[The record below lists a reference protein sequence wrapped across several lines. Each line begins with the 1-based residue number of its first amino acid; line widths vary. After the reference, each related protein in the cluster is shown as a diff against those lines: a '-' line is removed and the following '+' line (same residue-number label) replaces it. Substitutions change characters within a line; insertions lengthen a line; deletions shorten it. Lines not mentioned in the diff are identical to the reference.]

1 MTAALTVMSEMPP
14 VAVPTITLVEG
25 TSFAISATT
34 GDMVPGGVNGLYC
47 RDTRALATWRLLVD
61 GCSCEPLSAHLDAP
75 YQATFLGLRAGSAVP
90 LLVQRVRLV
99 GDGMREDLVL
109 RNLGV
114 EDTAC
119 RLTLELATD
128 FADLFSVKSGQ
139 PEPLDTV
146 SWSMHEDGVTAVAG
160 GGDRQRGVRVR
171 ADGPAVV
178 APSLLAFDAMV
189 PARGRWSATIEVVPV
204 VGHQHTEPLYPRHEP
219 LHQTGPAL
227 RLRDW
232 QNASPAFELPRDN
245 WTAVID
251 RSIQDLGALRIHSR
265 ANDGPGSAEVVAA
278 GAPWFMTLFGRD
290 SLLTAWMALPLGQEL
305 ALSTLQ
311 ALAALQ
317 GQRINRLN
325 EEEPGRILHEVRHGT
340 SFPLTAGNSVY
351 YGSVDATPLFCMLV
365 GELYRWGMPKERLAP
380 LMSHVDRALAWI
392 LEHGDRDGDGFV
404 EYQRATDK
412 GLRNQGWKDSH
423 DSVSFADGRLAEGP
437 IALAEVQAY
446 VYGAFVARSEL
457 AAAFGDHDAEAR
469 WANRARQ
476 LHAQFHEAYWL
487 TGQGYYALAL
497 DGGKRPVDALASNLG
512 HVLWTGLA
520 DRSVAATVAERLV
533 SPEMF
538 TGWGVRTLAATMH
551 RYDPVSYHNGSVWPH
566 DTALCAAGLARYG
579 YVDEADILAHGIFE
593 AAVAFGGRLPELF
606 CGFDHTEFPYPVPY
620 PTSCSP
626 QAWAAAA
633 PLLLLRAVLGF
644 DPEIPSKRVYL
655 DPPPP
660 TAHLAGV
667 VLRDLPL
674 AAQRVEIDGTARGNL
689 RGLPGVDVIHKRRH

>member
-1 MTAALTVMSEMPP
+1 MTAALTVMSEMSP
-14 VAVPTITLVEG
+14 VAEPTITLVEG

-47 RDTRALATWRLLVD
+47 RDTRVLATWRLLVD

-75 YQATFLGLRAGSAVP
+75 YQATFLGRRAGTGVP

-109 RNLGV
+109 HSLGT
-114 EDTAC
+114 EDMAC
-119 RLTLELATD
+119 RLTVELATD

-139 PEPLDTV
+139 PQPLGAV
-146 SWSMHEDGVTAVAG
+146 SWSIQEDGVTAKAG
-160 GGDRQRGVRVR
+160 GGDRRRGARVW
-171 ADGPAVV
+171 ADGPTVL
-178 APSLLAFDAMV
+178 APGLLTFDAVV
-189 PARGRWSATIEVVPV
+189 PARGRWSATIEVVPI
-204 VGHQHTEPLYPRHEP
+204 VGHQQAESRHPQHEP
-219 LHQTGPAL
+219 LNESVPAL

-232 QNASPAFELPRDN
+232 QDASPAFELPREN
-245 WTAVID
+245 WTAVVH
-251 RSIQDLGALRIHSR
+251 RSIQDLGALRIQSS
-265 ANDGPGSAEVVAA
+265 ADDGPGSAEIVAA

-290 SLLTAWMALPLGQEL
+290 SLLTAWMALPLGQQL

-317 GQRINRLN
+317 GQRVNPLN

-340 SFPLTAGNSVY
+340 SFPLTAGDSVY

-365 GELYRWGMPKERLAP
+365 GELSRWGIPKERLAL
-380 LMSHVDRALAWI
+380 LMPHVDRALDWI
-392 LEHGDRDGDGFV
+392 LRYGDRDGDGFV

-412 GLRNQGWKDSH
+412 GLLNQGWKDSH

-469 WANRARQ
+469 WANRATR
-476 LHAQFHEAYWL
+476 LHTQFHEAFWL
-487 TGQGYYALAL
+487 PSHGYYALAL
-497 DGGKRPVDALASNLG
+497 DGAKRPVDALASNMG

-520 DRSVAATVAERLV
+520 DRSVAGTVAEHLI
-533 SPEMF
+533 SPQMF
-538 TGWGVRTLAATMH
+538 TGWGVRTLATTMR

-566 DTALCAAGLARYG
+566 DTALCAAGLASYG
-579 YVDEADILAHGIFE
+579 YVDEADKLAHGIFD
-593 AAVAFGGRLPELF
+593 AAVVFGGRLPELF
-606 CGFDHTEFPYPVPY
+606 CGFDHSDFPYPVPY

-626 QAWAAAA
+626 QAWAAGA
-633 PLLLLRAVLGF
+633 PFLLLRAMLGF
-644 DPEIPSKRVYL
+644 EPEIPSQRVYL
-655 DPPPP
+655 DPAPAP
-660 TAHLAGV
+660 AHLAGII
-667 VLRDLPL
+667 LRDVPL
-674 AAQRVEIDGTARGNL
+674 AAQRVEIDATADGTL
-689 RGLPGVDVIHKRRH
+689 HGLPGVEVIHKRRR

>member
-1 MTAALTVMSEMPP
+1 MTAASTAVPEMRP
-14 VAVPTITLVEG
+14 VAEPTITLVEG
-25 TSFAISATT
+25 TSFAISGTT
-34 GDMVPGGVNGLYC
+34 GDMLPGGVSGLYC
-47 RDTRALATWRLLVD
+47 RDTRVLATWRLLVD
-61 GCSCEPLSAHLDAP
+61 GCSYEPLSAHLDAP
-75 YQATFLGLRAGSAVP
+75 YQATFLGRRAGTGVP

-99 GDGMREDLVL
+99 GEGMREDLVL
-109 RNLGV
+109 HNLGA

-119 RLTLELATD
+119 RLTMEVVTD

-146 SWSMHEDGVTAVAG
+146 TWSMQEDGVTAKAG
-160 GGDRQRGVRVR
+160 GGDRQRGVRVW
-171 ADGPAVV
+171 ADGPTVV
-178 APSLLAFDAMV
+178 APGLLAVDAIV
-189 PARGRWSATIEVVPV
+189 PARGRWSATIEVLPII
-204 VGHQHTEPLYPRHEP
+204 GHQQAESLYPRHEP
-219 LHQTGPAL
+219 LHQTVPAL
-227 RLRDW
+227 RQRDW
-232 QNASPAFELPRDN
+232 QDASPAFELPRES
-245 WTAVID
+245 WTRVID
-251 RSIQDLGALRIHSR
+251 RSIQDLGALRIQGS
-265 ANDGPGSAEVVAA
+265 ADAGPGSAEVVAA

-311 ALAALQ
+311 ALAARQ
-317 GQRINRLN
+317 GQRIDPLN

-380 LMSHVDRALAWI
+380 LMPHIDRALAWI
-392 LEHGDRDGDGFV
+392 LQYGDRDGDGFV

-412 GLRNQGWKDSH
+412 GLQNQGWKDSH
-423 DSVSFADGRLAEGP
+423 DSVSFADGRLADGP

-446 VYGAFVARSEL
+446 VYGAFLARSEL
-457 AAAFGDHDAEAR
+457 AAAFGDHDAEAH
-469 WANRARQ
+469 WAKRARQ
-476 LHAQFHEAYWL
+476 LHAQFHEAFWL
-487 TGQGYYALAL
+487 SSQGYYALAL
-497 DGGKRPVDALASNLG
+497 DGAKRPVDALASNMG

-520 DRSVAATVAERLV
+520 DRSVAGTVAERLI

-538 TGWGVRTLAATMH
+538 TGWGVRTLATTMR

-566 DTALCAAGLARYG
+566 DTALCAAGLASYG
-579 YVDEADILAHGIFE
+579 YVDEADILAQGILE
-593 AAVAFGGRLPELF
+593 AAVVFGGRLPELF
-606 CGFDHTEFPYPVPY
+606 CGFDNTEFPYPVPY

-633 PLLLLRAVLGF
+633 PFLLLRAVLGF
-644 DPEIPSKRVYL
+644 EPEIPSKRVYL
-655 DPPPP
+655 DPPSP

-674 AAQRVEIDGTARGNL
+674 ASQRVVVDGTASGTL
-689 RGLPGVDVIHKRRH
+689 HGLPGIDVIRKRRR